1 MCAPCAINL
10 WAHSV
15 SFVKQL
21 PLDIA
26 PPPLPTLANF
36 VPGRNAELLQT
47 LENIPLGREKERFFY
62 LWGNE
67 GCGKSHLLQG
77 LAGAY
82 EHHRISVNYFACAE
96 DTRFEID
103 GEIDCVL
110 VDDVDRLGPEA
121 QVGLFNLYNRIRDE
135 GHAFL
140 LVTGPVAPAQL
151 KLRDDLVTRLGW
163 GLVYQVHELTDEEK
177 IKAMKS
183 HAASR
188 GLDLP
193 QEVGD
198 YLLRHERR
206 DLPTLIATVDAL
218 DNYALASR
226 RKITVPLVR
235 ELLQAAS

>member
-1 MCAPCAINL
+1 M
-10 WAHSV
+10 
-15 SFVKQL
+15 KQL
-21 PLDIA
+21 LLDIA

-36 VPGRNAELLQT
+36 VPGRNVELLQT
-47 LENIPLGREKERFFY
+47 LESILVGAEKERFFY
-62 LWGNE
+62 LWGSG

-77 LAGAY
+77 LARAY
-82 EHHRISVNYFACAE
+82 EHEQMKATYFACDE
-96 DTRFEID
+96 HTRFAAP
-103 GEIDCVL
+103 GEADCVL
-110 VDDVDRLGPEA
+110 VDDAHRLGAEA
-121 QVGLFNLYNRIRDE
+121 QIGLFNLYNHIREE
-135 GHAFL
+135 GHAVL
-140 LVTGPVAPAQL
+140 LLTGPAAPSQL

-218 DNYALASR
+218 DNYALANH
-226 RKITVPLVR
+226 RKVTVPLVR

>member
-1 MCAPCAINL
+1 
-10 WAHSV
+10 
-15 SFVKQL
+15 VKQL
-21 PLDIA
+21 LLDIA

-47 LENIPLGREKERFFY
+47 LESILMGREKERFFY
-62 LWGNE
+62 LWGNG

-82 EHHRISVNYFACAE
+82 KHTRMKATYFACE
-96 DTRFEID
+96 ENTRFAAPCEA
-103 GEIDCVL
+103 DCVL
-110 VDDVDRLGPEA
+110 VDNADCLGAEA
-121 QVGLFNLYNRIRDE
+121 QISLFNLYNRIRDE

-140 LVTGPVAPAQL
+140 MVTGPAAPAQL
-151 KLRDDLVTRLGW
+151 KMRDDLVTRLGW

-218 DNYALASR
+218 DNYALANR

>member
-1 MCAPCAINL
+1 MINIWPIL
-10 WAHSV
+10 R

-21 PLDIA
+21 LLDIA

-36 VPGRNAELLQT
+36 MPGRNVELLEA
-47 LENIPLGREKERFFY
+47 LGNILMGREKERFFY
-62 LWGNE
+62 LWGDE

-82 EHHRISVNYFACAE
+82 KHKQMNATYYACDE
-96 DTRFEID
+96 STGFSPP
-103 GEIDCVL
+103 GEADCVL
-110 VDDVDRLGPEA
+110 VDDADRLGADA
-121 QVGLFNLYNRIRDE
+121 QIGLFNLYNRIREE
-135 GHAFL
+135 GHALL
-140 LVTGPVAPAQL
+140 LVTGVVAPAQL
-151 KLRDDLVTRLGW
+151 RLRDDLVTRLGW

-206 DLPTLIATVDAL
+206 DLPALIATVDAL
-218 DNYALASR
+218 DDYALANR

>member
-1 MCAPCAINL
+1 M
-10 WAHSV
+10 
-15 SFVKQL
+15 KQL
-21 PLDIA
+21 LLDIA

-47 LENIPLGREKERFFY
+47 LENILSGREKERFFY

-82 EHHRISVNYFACAE
+82 QHNGMKAVYFACNE
-96 DTRFEID
+96 NIRFAD
-103 GEIDCVL
+103 CGEADCVL
-110 VDDVDRLGPEA
+110 VDDADCLGADA
-121 QVGLFNLYNRIRDE
+121 QIRLFNLYNRIRDE
-135 GHAFL
+135 SPAVL
-140 LVTGPVAPAQL
+140 LVAGPVAPAQL

-206 DLPTLIATVDAL
+206 DMPALIATVDAL

-235 ELLQAAS
+235 ELLQAVS